1 MEKINQSSSKQEVLC
16 SSLRMSR
23 SALPH
28 GPLLEL
34 CFAMDL
40 SEILEAQKLR
50 FNIFSEEYGANLG
63 TKGIDH
69 DVFDAYCDHLLVR
82 NTQTGEVVGTYR
94 ILSPENSAYL
104 KCWYSETEFFMNR
117 IERLRTST
125 VEVGRSCV
133 HPDYRNGAAI
143 MLLWSGIAQYM
154 KIGGY
159 KHLIGCAS
167 VSLRDGGHQAASLFK
182 KLQPHLA
189 EASCQVFP
197 KSRLPV
203 ERFHCDI
210 DIEPPPLVKGY
221 LKLGAVV
228 CGEPAWDPDFNT
240 ADFMML
246 LSIDRMNPRYAR
258 HFGFI

>member
-1 MEKINQSSSKQEVLC
+1 MHGSQQNNPKHALYLQSAAADQGASLEVVL
-16 SSLRMSR
+16 
-23 SALPH
+23 AKTPD
-28 GPLLEL
+28 EV
-34 CFAMDL
+34 
-40 SEILEAQKLR
+40 LEAQKLR
-50 FNIFSEEYGANLG
+50 FNIFSEEYGADLG
-63 TKGIDH
+63 TSGVDQ

-82 NTQTGEVVGTYR
+82 NTQTAEVIGTYR
-94 ILSPENSAYL
+94 ILPPEGAAKL
-104 KCWYSETEFFMNR
+104 RCWYSETEFFMNR
-117 IERLRTST
+117 IERLRSST

-133 HPDYRNGAAI
+133 HPDHRSGAAI

-154 KIGGY
+154 KLGGY

-182 KLQPHLA
+182 RLEPHLA
-189 EASCQVFP
+189 EANLQVFP
-197 KSRLPV
+197 KNRLPI
-203 ERFHCDI
+203 ERLRSDV

-221 LKLGAVV
+221 LRLGAKV

-246 LSIDRMNPRYAR
+246 LSIDRMSPRYAR

>member
-1 MEKINQSSSKQEVLC
+1 MEAIKHGVTKQDALRNALYLSTPARAQAPSLEVCL
-16 SSLRMSR
+16 
-23 SALPH
+23 AKTAA
-28 GPLLEL
+28 EV
-34 CFAMDL
+34 
-40 SEILEAQKLR
+40 LEAQKLR
-50 FNIFSEEYGANLG
+50 FNIFSEEYGADLG
-63 TKGIDH
+63 SNGIDH

-82 NTQTGEVVGTYR
+82 NSQTGEVVGTYR
-94 ILSPENSAYL
+94 ILAPENAARL

-117 IERLRTST
+117 IERLRKTT

-154 KIGGY
+154 KLGGY

-182 KLQPHLA
+182 QLEPHLA

-197 KSRLPV
+197 KNRLPV
-203 ERFHCDI
+203 ERLRCDVE
-210 DIEPPPLVKGY
+210 IEPPPLVKGY
-221 LKLGAVV
+221 LRLGAVV

-246 LSIDRMNPRYAR
+246 LSIDRMSPRYAR